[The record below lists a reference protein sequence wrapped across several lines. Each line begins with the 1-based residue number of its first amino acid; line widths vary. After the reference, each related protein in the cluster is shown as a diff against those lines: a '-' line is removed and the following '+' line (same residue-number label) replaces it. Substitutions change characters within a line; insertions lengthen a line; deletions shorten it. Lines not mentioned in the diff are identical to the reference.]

1 MAITNSQQ
9 FKQLLAQGGRT
20 GLLYGGNPN
29 EERSHSLAGT
39 HKGEPPARGSE
50 ADRMLTHKN
59 VVEKPTV
66 GMRAG
71 DIFKGIRD
79 YVKKGGVFGTAL
91 SKLNSLGTGWRSHM
105 MGMPPG
111 EAQARGLDASHH
123 GSTTSGNLH
132 AGNVNDQR
140 ERGRGGDYP
149 ISILPKTPYQQDII
163 EEEDSSGGILNSDR
177 VAYRLLADGGRVPA
191 AFGGIMDSATGRRAY
206 GFGSIFKKA
215 TKLPRKV
222 AKTLKKV
229 AKSDLGKLALMYAAG
244 TYLGG
249 TTMFGG
255 TGTLSPWKRFANP
268 KLLANLGNPFRT
280 GIGSGSQVGWKFPGF
295 GGTKILPGSSSTV
308 TSTKGFPITPGNV
321 SWPGDYGTT
330 AKLGSSEQ
338 LARAVAK
345 DAGKGSLWKTAAT
358 IGIPSVIAGAM
369 TAEQPIEDW
378 DEDKTAYGE
387 DIDIAAI
394 RANPRKY
401 LAPRFAAEGGLMR
414 TRYAGGMDEKLI
426 EIKKIYDDYVKG
438 GGTLSF
444 EQFAAAFAEEN
455 FAEGGRVAAQEGG
468 LMDLGGMEKDYRE
481 EGGFVPIGGEEKADD
496 VPARLSKNEFVFTAD
511 AVRAAGGGDIDAG
524 AEVMYNVMK
533 NLEAGGDVSE
543 ESQGLEGA
551 REMFQTS
558 QRLEEVI

>member
-9 FKQLLAQGGRT
+9 FKQLLAQRRV
-20 GLLYGGNPN
+20 GL
-29 EERSHSLAGT
+29 
-39 HKGEPPARGSE
+39 KRGMS
-50 ADRMLTHKN
+50 
-59 VVEKPTV
+59 
-66 GMRAG
+66 
-71 DIFKGIRD
+71 
-79 YVKKGGVFGTAL
+79 
-91 SKLNSLGTGWRSHM
+91 
-105 MGMPPG
+105 PG

-123 GSTTSGNLH
+123 GSTTSGGLH
-132 AGNVNDQR
+132 AGNVNGARGNETKQTIPQKIKEFIATNTFVGNAFNKLNSLGTGWRSHMGPRQDMGYNPTGLNPFADQ

-163 EEEDSSGGILNSDR
+163 EEEDSSDGILNSDR
-177 VAYRLLADGGRVPA
+177 AAYRLLADGGRVPA

-524 AEVMYNVMK
+524 SEVMYNVMK

-543 ESQGLEGA
+543 ESQGLDGA

>member
-20 GLLYGGNPN
+20 HYQTGAFGGNPHEATIGSPGASQTPGSSGDNNKGN
-29 EERSHSLAGT
+29 EPKRTIPQKIKEFITTNTL
-39 HKGEPPARGSE
+39 
-50 ADRMLTHKN
+50 
-59 VVEKPTV
+59 
-66 GMRAG
+66 
-71 DIFKGIRD
+71 
-79 YVKKGGVFGTAL
+79 FGKAFN
-91 SKLNSLGTGWRSHM
+91 KLNSLGTGWRSHM
-105 MGMPPG
+105 PPVSHMGYNPT
-111 EAQARGLDASHH
+111 GLDPF
-123 GSTTSGNLH
+123 
-132 AGNVNDQR
+132 AGR

-163 EEEDSSGGILNSDR
+163 EEEEDSSGGILNSDR
-177 VAYRLLADGGRVPA
+177 VAYRFLADGGRVPA

-222 AKTLKKV
+222 AKTLKKI

-345 DAGKGSLWKTAAT
+345 DAGKGSLWKTAAS

-369 TAEQPIEDW
+369 TADEPIEDW

-481 EGGFVPIGGEEKADD
+481 DGGFVPIGGEEKADD

-551 REMFQTS
+551 RRMFQTS
-558 QRLEEVI
+558 QRLEEVL